1 MRCANIEQPRM
12 AIVHR
17 GVERERHNNRS
28 WYTAR
33 RLDFIVSVYAHTNTN
48 TLNDFPRAMLQ
59 THTHT
64 HTGAC
69 NSTIE
74 WWKIMEYIIKTCAV
88 CWQNSVQFRVFDCL
102 PRSSLL
108 RHMLEWVGACFDFA
122 FSIYWP
128 AALHKTL
135 QCSRFSAWIRM
146 LSCITKA
153 NNAELLPFL
162 WIMPYRRTKKCMNQ
176 FHIARKFDE

>member
-1 MRCANIEQPRM
+1 MRQHWTTTNGDSAQ
-12 AIVHR
+12 
-17 GVERERHNNRS
+17 RS
-28 WYTAR
+28 RKRTPQQSQLIHSSTTRFYRQCVCSHKHTHTQRFSAR
-33 RLDFIVSVYAHTNTN
+33 NATD
-48 TLNDFPRAMLQ
+48 
-59 THTHT
+59 THT

-153 NNAELLPFL
+153 NNAELFPFL

-176 FHIARKFDE
+176 FHIARIFDE